1 MIPAHSGNRQTAA
14 DSSMPKRYLTLP
26 LLTALALS
34 GCNTLG
40 SRAETDT
47 HAVQSHKV
55 AVHVDTVSAIAQ
67 PGDQTPLSAPQP
79 APAAVS
85 PESIDSGEQAASGA
99 PDDLMDRLRAG
110 FSLEIP
116 DHPRID
122 SQIRWFAANGDYLD
136 RVQKRAAPYLYFIL
150 EEAEQRGIPNELAL
164 LPIVESGFRPFAYS
178 PGRAAGLW
186 QFIPSTGKHFGLE
199 QNWWYDGRRD
209 VVAATRAA
217 FDYLS
222 KLATRFDGDWQL
234 ALASYNAG
242 AGTVQR
248 AIKRNQRQG
257 KPTDF
262 WSLELPKETMRYV
275 PKLLAVAKV
284 IAHPQQYGITL
295 AAIPNQ
301 PYFDSI
307 DIGSQLD
314 LALAA
319 DMAGI
324 SIEEIYRLNPGFNRW
339 ATSPAGPH
347 RLSIPVERAERFSEA
362 LAALDPQ
369 KRLSW
374 NRYKIRPGD
383 NLGSIARK
391 HKTTVAL
398 LRQVNKLKG
407 NNIRAGKHLLIP
419 VSVKSLDQYTQTAD
433 ARLAKTQSRQRKG
446 KRLTHQVVAGD
457 TLWDIAKRYNV
468 GHQALARW
476 NGMSPRDTL
485 RLGQKLVI
493 WQQNGKGQHKTAQ
506 LAPSLSSLVDTRSSL
521 RYRVRKGD
529 SLALIA
535 QRFNVTVSDL
545 RKWNSLDG
553 RYLQPGQR
561 LQLFVDV
568 TEQTL

>member
-1 MIPAHSGNRQTAA
+1 MLIRN
-14 DSSMPKRYLTLP
+14 LTLTI
-26 LLTALALS
+26 LTALALS
-34 GCNTLG
+34 GCNTINN
-40 SRAETDT
+40 RAEPEIIKATARTD
-47 HAVQSHKV
+47 
-55 AVHVDTVSAIAQ
+55 SASMTELAPALALAQ
-67 PGDQTPLSAPQP
+67 PPGPEPVALQP
-79 APAAVS
+79 IEVETAPARPA
-85 PESIDSGEQAASGA
+85 G
-99 PDDLMDRLRAG
+99 LMDRLRAG

-122 SQIRWFAANGDYLD
+122 SQIRWFTSNNDYLD
-136 RVQKRAAPYLYFIL
+136 RVQERAAPYLYFIL
-150 EEAEQRGIPNELAL
+150 EEAEQRGIPSELAL

-217 FDYLS
+217 FDYLNQ
-222 KLATRFDGDWQL
+222 LASQFDGDWQL
-234 ALASYNAG
+234 ALAGYNAG

-248 AIKRNQRQG
+248 AIKRNLRKG

-262 WSLELPKETMRYV
+262 WSLELPDETMRYV

-284 IAHPQQYGITL
+284 MADPQQYGITL
-295 AAIPNQ
+295 AEIPNQ

-324 SIEEIYRLNPGFNRW
+324 SIEELYRLNPGFNRW
-339 ATSPAGPH
+339 ATAPDGPH
-347 RLSIPVERAERFSEA
+347 RLSIPVEQAERFSEA
-362 LAALDPQ
+362 LDALDPQ
-369 KRLSW
+369 KRLRWS
-374 NRYKIRPGD
+374 RYKIRPGD
-383 NLGSIARK
+383 NLGGIARK

-398 LRQVNKLKG
+398 LQQVNKLKG

-419 VSVKSLDQYTQTAD
+419 VSVKSLDQYTHTAD
-433 ARLAKTQSRQRKG
+433 ARLAKTKNRQRKG
-446 KRLTHQVVAGD
+446 KRLTHKVVAGD
-457 TLWDIAKRYNV
+457 TLWDIAQRYQV
-468 GHQALARW
+468 SHRALARW

-485 RLGQKLVI
+485 RLGQQLII
-493 WQQNGKGQHKTAQ
+493 WQQTDQAQ
-506 LAPSLSSLVDTRSSL
+506 DKLAHIAPSLSAPPNTRSSL

-535 QRFNVTVSDL
+535 QRFNVTISDL
-545 RKWNSLDG
+545 RKWNTLEG

-568 TEQTL
+568 AEQTL

>member
-1 MIPAHSGNRQTAA
+1 MSTRF
-14 DSSMPKRYLTLP
+14 LTLP

-40 SRAETDT
+40 HKAELNTDDTELHSVTARTDT
-47 HAVQSHKV
+47 ALAAEQRLHEALV
-55 AVHVDTVSAIAQ
+55 
-67 PGDQTPLSAPQP
+67 SAPQVVP
-79 APAAVS
+79 LPDS
-85 PESIDSGEQAASGA
+85 SESGESEQQAADSS
-99 PDDLMDRLRAG
+99 PDNLMDRLRAG
-110 FSLEIP
+110 FRLEIP
-116 DHPRID
+116 DNPRID
-122 SQIRWFAANGDYLD
+122 QQIRWFTANSDYLD
-136 RVQKRAAPYLYFIL
+136 RVQNRAAPYLHFIV
-150 EEAEQRGIPNELAL
+150 EEAERRGIPSELAL
-164 LPIVESGFRPFAYS
+164 LPIVESGFQPFAYS
-178 PGRAAGLW
+178 HGRAAGLW
-186 QFIPSTGKHFGLE
+186 QFIPSTGKHFGLQ

-217 FDYLS
+217 FKYLGS
-222 KLATRFDGDWQL
+222 LAERFDGDWEL

-248 AIKRNQRQG
+248 AIKRNQQQG

-262 WSLELPKETMRYV
+262 WSLKLPDETMRYV
-275 PKLLAVAKV
+275 PKLFAVAKV
-284 IAHPQQYGITL
+284 MADPEQYGVTL
-295 AAIPNQ
+295 VEIPNE

-307 DIGSQLD
+307 DIDSQLD

-324 SIEEIYRLNPGFNRW
+324 SIEELYKLNPGFNRW
-339 ATSPAGPH
+339 ATAPNGPH
-347 RLSIPVERAERFSEA
+347 RLSIPVEKVEQFNKA
-362 LAALDPQ
+362 LAELDPQ
-369 KRLSW
+369 KRLHW
-374 NRYKIRPGD
+374 TRYKIHPGD

-391 HKTTVAL
+391 YKTTVAL

-419 VSVKSLDQYTQTAD
+419 VAAKSLDQYTHTAD
-433 ARLAKTQSRQRKG
+433 ARLAKTQNRQHKG
-446 KRLTHQVVAGD
+446 KRVTHKVVPGD
-457 TLWDIAKRYNV
+457 TLWDIARRYRVN
-468 GHQALARW
+468 HRALARW

-485 RLGQKLVI
+485 RPGQQLVI
-493 WQQNGKGQHKTAQ
+493 WQQTNKGQQNAAQ
-506 LAPSLSSLVDTRSSL
+506 LVPTLSPPVNTRSSL

-535 QRFNVTVSDL
+535 QRFNVSVSDL
-545 RKWNSLDG
+545 RKWNTLDD

>member
-1 MIPAHSGNRQTAA
+1 
-14 DSSMPKRYLTLP
+14 MPKRYLTLP

-55 AVHVDTVSAIAQ
+55 AVHVDTVSATAQ

-383 NLGSIARK
+383 NLA
-391 HKTTVAL
+391 AL
-398 LRQVNKLKG
+398 PG
-407 NNIRAGKHLLIP
+407 N
-419 VSVKSLDQYTQTAD
+419 
-433 ARLAKTQSRQRKG
+433 
-446 KRLTHQVVAGD
+446 
-457 TLWDIAKRYNV
+457 
-468 GHQALARW
+468 
-476 NGMSPRDTL
+476 
-485 RLGQKLVI
+485 
-493 WQQNGKGQHKTAQ
+493 
-506 LAPSLSSLVDTRSSL
+506 TRPQWL
-521 RYRVRKGD
+521 CYDR
-529 SLALIA
+529 
-535 QRFNVTVSDL
+535 
-545 RKWNSLDG
+545 
-553 RYLQPGQR
+553 
-561 LQLFVDV
+561 
-568 TEQTL
+568 

>member
-1 MIPAHSGNRQTAA
+1 
-14 DSSMPKRYLTLP
+14 MPIRYLTLTI
-26 LLTALALS
+26 LTALALS
-34 GCNTLG
+34 GCNTTNN
-40 SRAETDT
+40 RAEPEMIK
-47 HAVQSHKV
+47 A
-55 AVHVDTVSAIAQ
+55 AVHADSAT
-67 PGDQTPLSAPQP
+67 TPELAP
-79 APAAVS
+79 APARQPE
-85 PESIDSGEQAASGA
+85 PESVALQPLEVELESA
-99 PDDLMDRLRAG
+99 PVPQPGLMDRLRAG
-110 FSLEIP
+110 FSLKIP

-122 SQIRWFAANGDYLD
+122 SQIRWFASNSDYLD
-136 RVQKRAAPYLYFIL
+136 RVQERAAPYLYFIL
-150 EEAEQRGIPNELAL
+150 EEAEQRGIPSELAL

-186 QFIPSTGKHFGLE
+186 QFIPSTGKHFGLK

-222 KLATRFDGDWQL
+222 KLASQFDGDWQL
-234 ALASYNAG
+234 ALAGYNAG

-248 AIKRNQRQG
+248 AIKRNQRKG

-262 WSLELPKETMRYV
+262 WSLELPNETMRYV

-284 IAHPQQYGITL
+284 MADPQQYGISL
-295 AAIPNQ
+295 ADIPNQ

-324 SIEEIYRLNPGFNRW
+324 SIEDLYRLNPGFNRW
-339 ATSPAGPH
+339 ATAPDGPH
-347 RLSIPVERAERFSEA
+347 RLSIPVEQAERFSEA
-362 LAALDPQ
+362 LDALDPQ
-369 KRLSW
+369 KRLRWS
-374 NRYKIRPGD
+374 RYKIRPGD

-398 LRQVNKLKG
+398 LQQVNKLKG

-419 VSVKSLDQYTQTAD
+419 VSVKSLDQYTHTAD
-433 ARLAKTQSRQRKG
+433 ARLAKTKNRQRKG
-446 KRLTHQVVAGD
+446 KRLTHKVVAGD
-457 TLWDIAKRYNV
+457 TLWDIAQRYKV
-468 GHQALARW
+468 SHRALASW

-485 RLGQKLVI
+485 RLGQQLVI
-493 WQQNGKGQHKTAQ
+493 WQQTGKSQDK
-506 LAPSLSSLVDTRSSL
+506 LAHIAPLLSPPVDTRSSL

-535 QRFNVTVSDL
+535 QRFNVTISDL
-545 RKWNSLDG
+545 RKWNTLEG

-568 TEQTL
+568 AEQTL

>member
-1 MIPAHSGNRQTAA
+1 MST
-14 DSSMPKRYLTLP
+14 RYLTLP

-34 GCNTLG
+34 GCNTLVNK
-40 SRAETDT
+40 AEINTDDAKPQAAAAQT
-47 HAVQSHKV
+47 EIAAAAEERLREASVSTLQTIDLEAGQSE
-55 AVHVDTVSAIAQ
+55 Q
-67 PGDQTPLSAPQP
+67 PATASAP
-79 APAAVS
+79 
-85 PESIDSGEQAASGA
+85 DN
-99 PDDLMDRLRAG
+99 LMDRLRAG
-110 FSLEIP
+110 FRLQIP
-116 DHPRID
+116 DHPRIEK
-122 SQIRWFAANGDYLD
+122 QVRWFTANNDYLN
-136 RVQKRAAPYLYFIL
+136 RVQERATPYLHFIL
-150 EEAEQRGIPNELAL
+150 EEAERRDIPSELAL

-186 QFIPSTGKHFGLE
+186 QFIPSTGKHFGLK

-217 FDYLS
+217 FDYLTS
-222 KLATRFDGDWQL
+222 LAARFDGDWEL

-262 WSLELPKETMRYV
+262 WSLKLPNETMRYV
-275 PKLLAVAKV
+275 PKLYAVAKV
-284 IAHPQQYGITL
+284 IGDPQQYGISLTE
-295 AAIPNQ
+295 IPNK

-324 SIEEIYRLNPGFNRW
+324 SIEEIYKLNPGFNRW
-339 ATSPAGPH
+339 ATAPNGPH
-347 RLSIPVERAERFSEA
+347 RLSVPVDRVEQFSKA
-362 LAALDPQ
+362 LAELDPQ
-369 KRLSW
+369 KRLRW
-374 NRYKIRPGD
+374 TRYKIHPGD

-398 LRQVNKLKG
+398 LRQVNKLKN

-419 VSVKSLDQYTQTAD
+419 VAAKSLDQYTHSAD
-433 ARLAKTQSRQRKG
+433 ARLAKTQNRQHKG
-446 KRLTHQVVAGD
+446 KRVTHKVVPGD
-457 TLWDIAKRYNV
+457 TLWDIARRYQV
-468 GHQALARW
+468 SHRALARW

-485 RLGQKLVI
+485 RPGQQLVI
-493 WQQNGKGQHKTAQ
+493 WQKGGKAQQKTAQ
-506 LAPSLSSLVDTRSSL
+506 LAPALTPPVNTRSSL

-545 RKWNSLDG
+545 RKWNTLND
-553 RYLQPGQR
+553 RYLQPGQK

>member
-1 MIPAHSGNRQTAA
+1 MLIRN
-14 DSSMPKRYLTLP
+14 LTLTI
-26 LLTALALS
+26 LTALALS
-34 GCNTLG
+34 GCNTINN
-40 SRAETDT
+40 RAEPEIIKATARTD
-47 HAVQSHKV
+47 
-55 AVHVDTVSAIAQ
+55 SASMTELAPALALAQ
-67 PGDQTPLSAPQP
+67 PPGPEPVALQP
-79 APAAVS
+79 IEVETAPARPA
-85 PESIDSGEQAASGA
+85 G
-99 PDDLMDRLRAG
+99 LMDRLRAG

-122 SQIRWFAANGDYLD
+122 SQIRWFASNNDYLD
-136 RVQKRAAPYLYFIL
+136 RVQERAAPYLYFIL
-150 EEAEQRGIPNELAL
+150 EEAEQRGIPSELAL

-217 FDYLS
+217 FDYLNQ
-222 KLATRFDGDWQL
+222 LASQFDGDWQL
-234 ALASYNAG
+234 ALAGYNAG

-248 AIKRNQRQG
+248 AIKRNLRKG

-262 WSLELPKETMRYV
+262 WSLELPDETMRYV

-284 IAHPQQYGITL
+284 MADPQQYGITL
-295 AAIPNQ
+295 AEIPNQ

-324 SIEEIYRLNPGFNRW
+324 SIEELYRLNPGFNRW
-339 ATSPAGPH
+339 ATAPDGPH
-347 RLSIPVERAERFSEA
+347 RLSIPVEQAERFSEA
-362 LAALDPQ
+362 LDALDPQ
-369 KRLSW
+369 KRLRWS
-374 NRYKIRPGD
+374 RYKIRPGD
-383 NLGSIARK
+383 NLGGIARK

-398 LRQVNKLKG
+398 LQQVNKLKG

-419 VSVKSLDQYTQTAD
+419 VSVKSLDQYTHTAD
-433 ARLAKTQSRQRKG
+433 ARLAKTKNRQRKG
-446 KRLTHQVVAGD
+446 KRLTHKVVAGD
-457 TLWDIAKRYNV
+457 TLWDIAQRYQV
-468 GHQALARW
+468 SHRALARW

-485 RLGQKLVI
+485 RLGQQLII
-493 WQQNGKGQHKTAQ
+493 WQQTDQAQ
-506 LAPSLSSLVDTRSSL
+506 DKLAHIAPSLSAPPNTRSSL

-535 QRFNVTVSDL
+535 QRFNVTISDL
-545 RKWNSLDG
+545 RKWNTLEG

-568 TEQTL
+568 AEQTL

>member
-1 MIPAHSGNRQTAA
+1 
-14 DSSMPKRYLTLP
+14 MPIRYLTLTF
-26 LLTALALS
+26 LTALALS
-34 GCNTLG
+34 GCNTTYSG
-40 SRAETDT
+40 AEPEMIK
-47 HAVQSHKV
+47 A
-55 AVHVDTVSAIAQ
+55 AVHADPATTDEQAHASTPALQPEPKAVAALPAIKVEVEVDA
-67 PGDQTPLSAPQP
+67 
-79 APAAVS
+79 APAL
-85 PESIDSGEQAASGA
+85 PT
-99 PDDLMDRLRAG
+99 DLMDRLRAG

-122 SQIRWFAANGDYLD
+122 SQIRWFASNNDYLD
-136 RVQKRAAPYLYFIL
+136 RVQERAAPYLYFIL
-150 EEAEQRGIPNELAL
+150 EEAEQRGIPSELAL

-186 QFIPSTGKHFGLE
+186 QFIPSTGKHYGLE

-222 KLATRFDGDWQL
+222 RLANQFDGDWQL
-234 ALASYNAG
+234 ALAGYNAG
-242 AGTVQR
+242 ASTVQR
-248 AIKRNQRQG
+248 AIKRNQRKG

-262 WSLELPKETMRYV
+262 WSLELPDETMRYV

-284 IAHPQQYGITL
+284 MADPQQYGISL
-295 AAIPNQ
+295 VEIPNQ
-301 PYFDSI
+301 PYFESI

-324 SIEEIYRLNPGFNRW
+324 SIEDLYRLNPGFNRW
-339 ATSPAGPH
+339 ATAPDGPH
-347 RLSIPVERAERFSEA
+347 RLSIPVEQAERFSEA
-362 LAALDPQ
+362 LDVLDPQ
-369 KRLSW
+369 KRLRWS
-374 NRYKIRPGD
+374 RYKIRPGD
-383 NLGSIARK
+383 NLGGIARK

-398 LRQVNKLKG
+398 LQQVNKLKG

-419 VSVKSLDQYTQTAD
+419 VSVKSLDQYTHTAD
-433 ARLAKTQSRQRKG
+433 ARLAKTKNRQRKG
-446 KRLTHQVVAGD
+446 KRLTHRVVAGD
-457 TLWDIAKRYNV
+457 TLWDIAQRYKVN
-468 GHQALARW
+468 HRALARW

-485 RLGQKLVI
+485 RLGQQLVI
-493 WQQNGKGQHKTAQ
+493 WQQTGKSQDE
-506 LAPSLSSLVDTRSSL
+506 LAHAAPLLSPPVDTRSSL

-535 QRFNVTVSDL
+535 QRFNVTISDL
-545 RKWNSLDG
+545 RKWNTLEG

-568 TEQTL
+568 AEQTL

>member
-1 MIPAHSGNRQTAA
+1 
-14 DSSMPKRYLTLP
+14 MPKRYLTLP

-40 SRAETDT
+40 SRAESGAGEATSR
-47 HAVQSHKV
+47 HV
-55 AVHVDTVSAIAQ
+55 AVSTDQVATTAQDEDSTPVS
-67 PGDQTPLSAPQP
+67 
-79 APAAVS
+79 VS
-85 PESIDSGEQAASGA
+85 QAASGETVSDQA
-99 PDDLMDRLRAG
+99 VQQEQATSTPPDNLMDRLRAG
-110 FSLEIP
+110 FRLEIP

-122 SQIRWFAANGDYLD
+122 SQVRWFAANGDYLD
-136 RVQKRAAPYLYFIL
+136 RVQERATPYLYFIL
-150 EEAEQRGIPNELAL
+150 EEAEQRGIPSELAL

-186 QFIPSTGKHFGLE
+186 QFIPSTGKHFGLQ

-217 FDYLS
+217 FDYLD
-222 KLATRFDGDWQL
+222 KLATRFDGDWEL
-234 ALASYNAG
+234 ALAGYNAG

-248 AIKRNQRQG
+248 AIKRNKRRG

-262 WSLELPKETMRYV
+262 WSLELPRETMRYV

-284 IAHPQQYGITL
+284 MTDPQAYGVTL
-295 AAIPNQ
+295 AEVPNQ
-301 PYFDSI
+301 PYFESVE
-307 DIGSQLD
+307 IGSQLD

-339 ATSPAGPH
+339 ATAPDGPH
-347 RLSIPVERAERFSEA
+347 RLSIPIAQAERFSSA
-362 LAALDPQ
+362 LEELDPQ
-369 KRLSW
+369 KRVRWS
-374 NRYKIRPGD
+374 RYKIRPGD

-398 LRQVNKLKG
+398 LRQVNKLRN

-419 VSVKSLDQYTQTAD
+419 VAVKSLDQYTQTVD
-433 ARLAKTQSRQRKG
+433 ARLAKTRNRQRKG
-446 KRLTHQVVAGD
+446 TRLTHRVVAGD
-457 TLWDIAKRYNV
+457 TLWDIARRYQV
-468 GHQALARW
+468 SHQALARW

-485 RLGQKLVI
+485 RPGQQLVI
-493 WQQNGKGQHKTAQ
+493 WQQSGKGQQKTARI
-506 LAPSLSSLVDTRSSL
+506 APSLSPPLDTRSSL

-535 QRFNVTVSDL
+535 QRFNVTISDL
-545 RKWNSLDG
+545 RRWNTLEG

>member
-1 MIPAHSGNRQTAA
+1 
-14 DSSMPKRYLTLP
+14 MPIRYLTLTI
-26 LLTALALS
+26 LTALALS
-34 GCNTLG
+34 GCNTTNNG
-40 SRAETDT
+40 AEPELIK
-47 HAVQSHKV
+47 A
-55 AVHVDTVSAIAQ
+55 AVHADSATMTELA
-67 PGDQTPLSAPQP
+67 P
-79 APAAVS
+79 APARQPE
-85 PESIDSGEQAASGA
+85 PESVALKPLELESA
-99 PDDLMDRLRAG
+99 PVPQTGLMDRLRAG
-110 FSLEIP
+110 FGLEIP

-122 SQIRWFAANGDYLD
+122 SQIRWFASNNDYLD
-136 RVQKRAAPYLYFIL
+136 RVQERAAPYLYFIL
-150 EEAEQRGIPNELAL
+150 DEAEQRGIPSELAL

-222 KLATRFDGDWQL
+222 QLASQFDGDWQL
-234 ALASYNAG
+234 ALAGYNAG

-248 AIKRNQRQG
+248 AIKRNQRKG

-262 WSLELPKETMRYV
+262 WSLELPDETMRYV

-284 IAHPQQYGITL
+284 MGDPQQYGITL
-295 AAIPNQ
+295 ADIPNQ

-324 SIEEIYRLNPGFNRW
+324 SIEDLYRLNPGFNRW
-339 ATSPAGPH
+339 ATAPDGPH
-347 RLSIPVERAERFSEA
+347 RLSIPVEQAERFSEA
-362 LAALDPQ
+362 LDALDPQ
-369 KRLSW
+369 KRLRWS
-374 NRYKIRPGD
+374 RYKIRPGD
-383 NLGSIARK
+383 NLGGIARK

-398 LRQVNKLKG
+398 LQQVNKLKG

-419 VSVKSLDQYTQTAD
+419 VSVKSLDQYTHTAD
-433 ARLAKTQSRQRKG
+433 ARLAKTKNRQRKG
-446 KRLTHQVVAGD
+446 KRLTHKVVAGD
-457 TLWDIAKRYNV
+457 TLWDIAQRYKV
-468 GHQALARW
+468 SHRALARW

-485 RLGQKLVI
+485 RLGQQLVI
-493 WQQNGKGQHKTAQ
+493 WQQGGKSQDK
-506 LAPSLSSLVDTRSSL
+506 LAHATPLLSPPVDTRSSL

-535 QRFNVTVSDL
+535 QRFNVTISDL
-545 RKWNSLDG
+545 RKWNTLEG

-568 TEQTL
+568 AEQTL